1 MRRVNSEALVLVQR
15 ALGISGV
22 SVGGVTEFL
31 DEQLDQTVDV
41 GRLIRRGRTQAGTGG
56 LYYGLLENV
65 HGAGNTQ
72 ESLIAPYLTPT
83 GSNPPY
89 PSPMLASFD
98 IWVLGAHVSRLSG
111 TGTFTGALFI
121 IPTATVQ
128 GWGIDESAVAV
139 AAAVPSTPLAFW
151 DSVVTQTRTFAIK
164 EDGQPFQRIGLRLI
178 RGARNATQLRFSS
191 TSSAVSTYR
200 CHVLLGVFPI
210 GLEQDGI
217 I

>member
-22 SVGGVTEFL
+22 SIGETEFM
-31 DEQLDQTVDV
+31 DDQLDQTVDV
-41 GRLIRRGRTQAGTGG
+41 SRLIRRGRTQAGTGG

-65 HGAGNTQ
+65 HTDAETV
-72 ESLIAPYLTPT
+72 ESIIAPYLTPT

-89 PSPMLASFD
+89 PSPMLSSFD
-98 IWVLGAHVSRLSG
+98 IWVLGAHVSRVSG
-111 TGTFTGALFI
+111 TGTLSAALFI
-121 IPTATVQ
+121 IPTSTVQ
-128 GWGIDESAVAV
+128 GWGIDDGGTAVG
-139 AAAVPSTPLAFW
+139 AAVPSTPLALW
-151 DSVVTQTRTFAIK
+151 DAVQTNTRTYGIK

-191 TSSAVSTYR
+191 TSSLTSTYR
-200 CHVLLGVFPI
+200 CHILLGVFPI

-217 I
+217 V